1 MTNKI
6 LSSIKRPYDIP
17 LAALSSLEI
26 SYAAGYALSSHAY
39 EADYSDAWFISNTVH

>member
-17 LAALSSLEI
+17 LAASSSLEI
-26 SYAAGYALSSHAY
+26 SYAAGYASSSHAY